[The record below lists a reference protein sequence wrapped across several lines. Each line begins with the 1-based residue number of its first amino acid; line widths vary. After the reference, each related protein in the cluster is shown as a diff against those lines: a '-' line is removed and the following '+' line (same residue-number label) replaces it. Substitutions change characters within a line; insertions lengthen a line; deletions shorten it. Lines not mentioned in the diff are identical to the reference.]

1 LEEPTFFFLFHF
13 FRAFPPKPPS
23 DAMDPAQRLEY
34 VLESMESGDRS
45 A

>member
-1 LEEPTFFFLFHF
+1 LPDV
-13 FRAFPPKPPS
+13 AAKPPS